1 MTREEW
7 KNHVTMD
14 HIEEVRYYVECL
26 LTDYGD
32 EDDITDLSYE
42 ALDDINYYINLFFHD
57 LEKIIMRA

>member
-26 LTDYGD
+26 ITDYGD
-32 EDDITDLSYE
+32 EDCITDLSYE
-42 ALDDINYYINLFFHD
+42 VLDDIHDSINLLLDD
-57 LEKIIMRA
+57 LAKRLKRA

>member
-42 ALDDINYYINLFFHD
+42 ELDDIHDFINLLLHD
-57 LEKIIMRA
+57 LKKRIKRA